1 MKQNISLPTYYFGHV
16 ISVLKSL
23 GVQVDTWLA
32 SEGLDLGQLIA
43 LDARVSVE
51 QFDALMQKIIE
62 TNGFNDFGIRVGK
75 RLEIAHHG
83 DFGLAA
89 LNCANLT
96 EVLNFHRRFLGIR
109 VPFVSV
115 DYTVVNK
122 NVVLTLKDEHWQG
135 SLHRSIIEAV
145 MIAIVNMLHSLDFQ
159 DGSELVVE
167 DAHFDYPAPEYQIKY
182 QAMKAQNLYFE
193 QAVSS
198 ITFSSVYL
206 SKALSN
212 VDEFSFQRAV
222 ARCES
227 ELALY
232 QQQNLTMK
240 DRVLKLLREEEG
252 CHLSLEDV
260 ASRLF
265 ISKRTLHRNLELES
279 CSFKDL
285 LQGAR
290 AEQSK
295 RLLSNTYSVAQTAEY
310 LGYSDS
316 ANFRRAFK
324 SWYGI
329 SPKQWVKQH
338 SQKGR

>member
-62 TNGFNDFGIRVGK
+62 TNGFHDFGIRVGK

-89 LNCANLT
+89 LNCANLA
-96 EVLNFHRRFLGIR
+96 EVLDFHRRFLAIR

-115 DYTVVNK
+115 DYVVENK

-159 DGSELVVE
+159 DGSKLIV
-167 DAHFDYPAPEYQIKY
+167 DKACFDYPAPDYQIKY
-182 QAMKAQNLYFE
+182 KAMKAHTLYFE
-193 QAVSS
+193 QAASC
-198 ITFSSVYL
+198 ITFSTSYL
-206 SKALSN
+206 SKALNN
-212 VDEFSFQRAV
+212 VDEFSYQRAV
-222 ARCES
+222 SRCES

-265 ISKRTLHRNLELES
+265 ISKRTLHRNLEVES

-290 AEQSK
+290 AEKSK
-295 RLLSNTYSVAQTAEY
+295 RLLSDSYSVAQTAEY

-329 SPKQWVKQH
+329 APKQWVKQH
-338 SQKGR
+338 TKKGK

>member
-23 GVQVDTWLA
+23 GVQVDSWLA
-32 SEGLDLGQLIA
+32 SEGLDLGHLIA

-62 TNGFNDFGIRVGK
+62 ANGFYDFGIRVGK

-83 DFGLAA
+83 DFGLAV

-96 EVLNFHRRFLGIR
+96 QVLDFHRRFLGIR

-115 DYTVVNK
+115 DYTLANK
-122 NVVLTLKDEHWQG
+122 TVVLTLNDEHWRG

-159 DGSELVVE
+159 DGSELIVE
-167 DAHFDYPAPEYQIKY
+167 DACFDYPAPEYQVKY
-182 QAMKAQNLYFE
+182 QAMKAQTLRFDQE
-193 QAVSS
+193 VSC
-198 ITFSSVYL
+198 ITFSSAYL
-206 SKALSN
+206 SKALNN
-212 VDEFSFQRAV
+212 VDEFSFQRAI

-232 QQQNLTMK
+232 QQQNLSTK
-240 DRVLKLLREEEG
+240 DRVLRLLKEEEG
-252 CHLSLEDV
+252 CHLSLEEV
-260 ASRLF
+260 AARLF
-265 ISKRTLHRNLELES
+265 MSKRTLHRHLDMES
-279 CSFKDL
+279 YSFKDL

-295 RLLSNTYSVAQTAEY
+295 RLLSNAYSVAQTAEY

-324 SWYGI
+324 SWFGI
-329 SPKQWVKQH
+329 APKQWVKQH
-338 SQKGR
+338 SQKGK